1 VRLID
6 YAATNEIRARASLGR
21 REHLSRTVEVGEE
34 RIDL

>member
-1 VRLID
+1 VLLID

-34 RIDL
+34 CIDL